1 LRTWKT
7 DSVVEQAIILI
18 PSEQSGL
25 LEFMI
30 TRREP
35 KNSCQIS
42 REILKTIILSEGSE
56 LSKLII
62 SFLLEGFIQEM
73 QLTID

>member
-1 LRTWKT
+1 
-7 DSVVEQAIILI
+7 
-18 PSEQSGL
+18 
-25 LEFMI
+25 MI